1 MSRYQHTFQRSIEQ
15 PESFWAEQAKRIPW
29 YTPPQTILSYDEQS
43 PSQKHARWFSDGEMN
58 LSYAA
63 LDYHVE
69 NGRGDQA
76 AIFWDSPAAQAK
88 QTISYREM
96 RDKVAHFAG
105 ALMQLG
111 VTKGDRVVIYMPM
124 IPEAL
129 VAMYACAR
137 LGAIH
142 SVVFGGFAPH
152 ELAARIEDAEPK
164 VVVAAS
170 CGIELGK
177 VLPYKPMVDQAVE
190 LSAHKPDACVVYQ
203 REAHRAELEEGDY
216 DWEELVA
223 KAPFAECVPVKG
235 TDPLYI
241 LYTSGTTGKPKG
253 VMRDTGG
260 YAVALAYSMQAIYAM
275 EPGEV
280 FFTASDVGWVVGH
293 SYIVYAPLLLG
304 CTTVVY
310 EGKPVKTPDAGSFWR
325 LIEEYRVKSFF
336 TAPTAFRAIKK
347 EDPDAKLLLNYDIS
361 SLKHLYVAGER
372 LDPPTFHW
380 LDDLLDVP
388 VIDHWWQTET
398 GWPIAA
404 NLPGIEAVPTKA
416 GSATFPVPG
425 FNVQVLSRDGEQAK
439 PMEQGSVVIKQPMPP
454 GCLTGVW
461 RDEKRFH
468 SAYMAAFPGYYLTGD
483 GGYFDE
489 QGYLFIMGRTDDVIN
504 VAGHRLSTGEMEEV
518 VGAHPAVAECAVI
531 GIHDDLKGQLPIGLV
546 IPKDGFNGDEVTLE
560 AELIARVRE
569 HIGPIACFKQ
579 VLVVDRLPK
588 TRSGKIL
595 RKLLR
600 TIADGKEFGIPSTI
614 DDPTSLT
621 DVHAAMRERSV
632 GAADRAT
639 PLD

>member
-1 MSRYQHTFQRSIEQ
+1 MSRYQHTFQHSIEY
-15 PESFWAEQAKRIPW
+15 PETFWAEQAKRIPW
-29 YTPPQTILSYDEQS
+29 YTPPQTILSFDDQN
-43 PSQKHARWFSDGEMN
+43 HARWFSDGEMN

-88 QTISYREM
+88 QTINYREM

-105 ALMQLG
+105 ALTQLG

-137 LGAIH
+137 IGAIH

-164 VVVAAS
+164 VVVSAS

-177 VLPYKPMVDQAVE
+177 VLPYKPMVDQAIE

-203 REAHRAELEEGDY
+203 REAHRAELGKGDH

-260 YAVALAYSMQAIYAM
+260 YAVALAYSMQVIYAM

-293 SYIVYAPLLLG
+293 SYIVYAPLLIG
-304 CTTVVY
+304 CTSVVY

-347 EDPDAKLLLNYDIS
+347 EDPDAKLLQNYDIS

-380 LDDLLDVP
+380 LDGLLNVP

-404 NLPGIEAVPTKA
+404 NLPGIEAAPTKA

-425 FNVQVLSRDGEQAK
+425 FSVQVLNRDGEQTG
-439 PMEQGSVVIKQPMPP
+439 PLEQGSVVIKQPMPP

-461 RDEKRFH
+461 RDPQRFH
-468 SAYMAAFPGYYLTGD
+468 SAYMAAYPGFYLTGD

-504 VAGHRLSTGEMEEV
+504 VAGHRLSTGELEEV

-531 GIHDDLKGQLPIGLV
+531 GIHDNLKGQLPIGLV
-546 IPKDGFNGDEVTLE
+546 IPKDGFDGDEVTLE
-560 AELIARVRE
+560 AELIARVRDQ
-569 HIGPIACFKQ
+569 IGPIACFKQ

-600 TIADGKEFGIPSTI
+600 TIADGKEFSIPSTI
-614 DDPTSLT
+614 DDPTSLV

-632 GAADRAT
+632 GAADKAT